1 MYAATIVALAL
12 LGLSFIVI
20 AVSSM
25 LHARAVRRATPLAHH
40 YLLSH
45 KEATVMDVTA
55 WITER
60 EGGFRVH
67 HAVVAE
73 ALRELERTRLATS
86 RLQRTGLPPARAGYP
101 MRVYQ
106 IDTET
111 KALVADSTG

>member
-1 MYAATIVALAL
+1 MTAAIIVALTI
-12 LGLSFIVI
+12 LGLSFTVLV
-20 AVSSM
+20 VSFV
-25 LHARAVRRATPLAHH
+25 LHNRAVRRALPLAHH

-45 KEATVMDVTA
+45 KEATVLEVTA
-55 WITER
+55 WITEH

-67 HAVVAE
+67 HTIVAE

-106 IDTET
+106 LDTET
-111 KALVADSTG
+111 KALVADSAG